1 MLCWLCTGNIYYT
14 QNIEQKN
21 VSYWYLILCEL
32 RSTSNYLA
40 WVHIEVINGS
50 YVTKLQV
57 EQNVVE
63 PNLKVAVHPQAMRE
77 SNVLQP
83 DFHQKICEVS

>member
-1 MLCWLCTGNIYYT
+1 M
-14 QNIEQKN
+14 
-21 VSYWYLILCEL
+21 
-32 RSTSNYLA
+32 
-40 WVHIEVINGS
+40 
-50 YVTKLQV
+50 TKLQV

-83 DFHQKICEVS
+83 DFHQKICELS

>member
-1 MLCWLCTGNIYYT
+1 M
-14 QNIEQKN
+14 
-21 VSYWYLILCEL
+21 
-32 RSTSNYLA
+32 
-40 WVHIEVINGS
+40 
-50 YVTKLQV
+50 TKLQV

-83 DFHQKICEVS
+83 DFHQKICELSWSYLSSIVLILSTFQVVPFMKINAV